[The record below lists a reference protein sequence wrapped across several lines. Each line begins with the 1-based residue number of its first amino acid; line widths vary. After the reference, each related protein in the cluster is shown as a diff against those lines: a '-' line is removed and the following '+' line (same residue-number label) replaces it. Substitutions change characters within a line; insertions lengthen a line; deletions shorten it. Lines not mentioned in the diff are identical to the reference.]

1 MKIGGL
7 QRISLIDYPGM
18 ICAIVFLEGC
28 NFRCPYCHNPEL
40 VDPCLFRTSVKE
52 SDVMEFLETRK
63 GKLDAVSITGGE
75 PTIQAN
81 LPAFIRKIRKM
92 GFAVKLDTNGS
103 HPHVIKDLLS
113 ENLLDYIAMD
123 VKAPLVKYKEIVNAQ
138 VNIDFIRE
146 SIKVILKAKIP
157 CEFRTTIVQSQLDE
171 DDIRQIAGLISGAK
185 VYILQKFVPT
195 KTLDSKFLK
204 ETSWSDERL
213 QDIKMILEKK
223 IPSVVIR

>member
-52 SDVMEFLETRK
+52 SDVMEFLKTRK

-103 HPHVIKDLLS
+103 HPHVIKNLLT

-123 VKAPLVKYKEIVNAQ
+123 VKAPLMKYKEIVNAH
-138 VNIDFIRE
+138 VNIDLIRE
-146 SIKVILKAKIP
+146 SIDLILRSKIP
-157 CEFRTTIVQSQLDE
+157 CEFRTTIIDSQLDE
-171 DDIRQIAGLISGAK
+171 ADVRKIADLISGADHY
-185 VYILQKFVPT
+185 VLQKFAPT
-195 KTLDSKFLK
+195 KTLDNKFLK
-204 ETSWSDERL
+204 EKSWSDERF
-213 QDIKMILEKK
+213 QNFKMLLEKE
-223 IPSVVIR
+223 ISSVIIR

>member
-28 NFRCPYCHNPEL
+28 NFRCPYCHNPAL

-52 SDVMEFLETRK
+52 SDVLEFLKTRK

-75 PTIQAN
+75 PTMQAN
-81 LPAFIRKIRKM
+81 LPAFIRKIRRM

-103 HPHVIKDLLS
+103 HPHVIKNLLT

-123 VKAPLVKYKEIVNAQ
+123 VKAPFVKYKEIVNAH
-138 VNIDFIRE
+138 VNIDLIRE
-146 SIKVILKAKIP
+146 SIDLILRSKIP
-157 CEFRTTIVQSQLDE
+157 CEFRTTIIDSQLDE
-171 DDIRQIAGLISGAK
+171 ADVQKIADLISGADHY
-185 VYILQKFVPT
+185 VLQKFAPT
-195 KTLDSKFLK
+195 KTLDNKFLK
-204 ETSWSDERL
+204 EKSWSDERFQNL
-213 QDIKMILEKK
+213 KMLLGEK
-223 IPSVVIR
+223 IPSVIIR

>member
-146 SIKVILKAKIP
+146 SIKVILKAKLP

>member
-52 SDVMEFLETRK
+52 SDVLEFLKTRK

-75 PTIQAN
+75 PTMQAN
-81 LPAFIRKIRKM
+81 LPAFIRKIRRM

-103 HPHVIKDLLS
+103 HPHVIKNLLT

-123 VKAPLVKYKEIVNAQ
+123 VKAPFVKYKEIVNAH
-138 VNIDFIRE
+138 VNIDLIRE
-146 SIKVILKAKIP
+146 SIDLILRSKIP
-157 CEFRTTIVQSQLDE
+157 CEFRTTIIDSQLDE
-171 DDIRQIAGLISGAK
+171 ADVQKIADLISGADHY
-185 VYILQKFVPT
+185 VLQKFAPT
-195 KTLDSKFLK
+195 KTLDNKFLK
-204 ETSWSDERL
+204 EKSWSDERFQNL
-213 QDIKMILEKK
+213 KMLLGEK
-223 IPSVVIR
+223 IPSVIIR